1 MRDEKEE
8 RKKQARSNK
17 QTRQSNT
24 AHMYTV
30 RWSDRDII
38 IHNVVRHVLPI
49 LSTAVYYS
57 TTQCKHA
64 VLNEQTGDS
73 KEVRATVFTA
83 TAVDV
88 H

>member
-8 RKKQARSNK
+8 RKKQARSDK

-24 AHMYTV
+24 TDMYTV

-49 LSTAVYYS
+49 LSCLLY
-57 TTQCKHA
+57 
-64 VLNEQTGDS
+64 N
-73 KEVRATVFTA
+73 TVQA
-83 TAVDV
+83 CSSE
-88 H
+88 